1 MSRAR
6 YVRRDT
12 EAYKNSPIVRLA
24 LIRFNF
30 ESTGVVRRRP
40 ERKNQET
47 RIRHNHRGGKL
58 VR

>member
-12 EAYKNSPIVRLA
+12 EAYENSPIVRLA
-24 LIRFNF
+24 LITFNF
-30 ESTGVVRRRP
+30 KSIGVVRRRL
-40 ERKNQET
+40 ERKKQT
-47 RIRHNHRGGKL
+47 RIRHKHRGGKL